1 MRLYR
6 AQQMRD
12 ADARAA
18 AAGVPTAR
26 LMDAAGAAVAEA
38 LLERFPHARPVVV
51 LCGSGNNGGDGFV
64 AAKRLE
70 RRGIDVRLYELA
82 GAGERPGDAAEARR
96 AFRAAGGRAARLDA
110 GSYREVLALLEAA
123 HAKGQAPVVVDAL
136 FGIGLDRPLDGWLAE
151 LVAGLNDGRARVVA
165 VDVPSG
171 LDADLARPI
180 GPHVRADLTVELAG
194 HKPAALFYPARAAYG
209 EARLADIGVPPEA
222 LEASSEVAL
231 LTPALVRRALPDHAP
246 DAHKYQVG
254 SVCVVA
260 GSQRYLGAAELAC
273 RGAWRGGAGL
283 VTLVARERLAGA
295 WPETILEPHAWESA
309 AWPPPGLTPRRAGA
323 CVVGPGLDE
332 AALPRLPDLLAWAP
346 GPVVLDAAALAPA
359 ALAAAGD
366 LSRAVL
372 TPHAG
377 EAARLLGGEAELLER
392 DPLAAA
398 ARLAE
403 RYAAIVVL
411 KGPTSVIAAPDGRQA
426 VSTRGAP
433 ALASGGTGDVLAGL
447 LGALLAAPGGGEA
460 AFERVCL
467 GVWAH
472 GVAGELAAAERGY
485 GLVASDVAERLPA
498 AFQQLSG

>member
-1 MRLYR
+1 
-6 AQQMRD
+6 
-12 ADARAA
+12 
-18 AAGVPTAR
+18 
-26 LMDAAGAAVAEA
+26 
-38 LLERFPHARPVVV
+38 
-51 LCGSGNNGGDGFV
+51 
-64 AAKRLE
+64 
-70 RRGIDVRLYELA
+70 
-82 GAGERPGDAAEARR
+82 
-96 AFRAAGGRAARLDA
+96 
-110 GSYREVLALLEAA
+110 
-123 HAKGQAPVVVDAL
+123 
-136 FGIGLDRPLDGWLAE
+136 
-151 LVAGLNDGRARVVA
+151 
-165 VDVPSG
+165 
-171 LDADLARPI
+171 
-180 GPHVRADLTVELAG
+180 
-194 HKPAALFYPARAAYG
+194 
-209 EARLADIGVPPEA
+209 
-222 LEASSEVAL
+222 
-231 LTPALVRRALPDHAP
+231 
-246 DAHKYQVG
+246 
-254 SVCVVA
+254 
-260 GSQRYLGAAELAC
+260 
-273 RGAWRGGAGL
+273 
-283 VTLVARERLAGA
+283 LAGA

-309 AWPPPGLTPRRAGA
+309 AWPPPGLTPRRACA

-485 GLVASDVAERLPA
+485 GLVASAVAARLAA
-498 AFQQLSG
+498 AFQQLSGWAPAGASRGCARARPGGSLRRATRDGARHQRQPGARLRRPGPGPRPAPLGARQPRGARRLRL